1 MDSLCV
7 YCMYSTYVCVPLS
20 PRYQGVMSLS
30 PRYQGVM
37 SLSPRYKGV
46 MSLSPRYQGEGAV
59 HREPDEV
66 RLVTLTHGVSHSS
79 LLGLP

>member
-1 MDSLCV
+1 MS
-7 YCMYSTYVCVPLS
+7 SRWIAYVCTVCTVRTSVPLS

-30 PRYQGVM
+30 PRYQ
-37 SLSPRYKGV
+37 GV